1 MDFELFKTLA
11 QLIFALGITFGLMFL
26 CFKLM
31 GTKIDTINRNKY
43 VKVIDRVQVTKEN
56 SILIVRIGNKGYVM
70 TSTSGRM
77 EKLSELSEEEIR
89 GIEEDKKKANEEI
102 IKNYNEIYQKS
113 KKIFSKVLK
122 NKGSKGEKHEK

>member
-1 MDFELFKTLA
+1 MDFDFLKTFA

-31 GTKIDTINRNKY
+31 GTKIDTINKNKY

-56 SILIVRIGNKGYVM
+56 SILIVKIGNKGYVM

-77 EKLSELSEEEIR
+77 EKLSELSEEEIKS
-89 GIEEDKKKANEEI
+89 IEEDKKKANEEI

-122 NKGSKGEKHEK
+122 NKGLKGDKHEK

>member
-1 MDFELFKTLA
+1 MDFDFFKTFA

-31 GTKIDTINRNKY
+31 GTKIDTINKNKY

-56 SILIVRIGNKGYVM
+56 SILIVKIGNKGYVM

-77 EKLSELSEEEIR
+77 EKLSELSEEEVKS
-89 GIEEDKKKANEEI
+89 IEEDKKKANEEI

-122 NKGSKGEKHEK
+122 NKGLKGDKHEK

>member
-1 MDFELFKTLA
+1 MDFDFFKTFA

-31 GTKIDTINRNKY
+31 GTKIDTINKNKY

-56 SILIVRIGNKGYVM
+56 SILIVKIGNKGYVM

-77 EKLSELSEEEIR
+77 EKLSELSEEEIKS
-89 GIEEDKKKANEEI
+89 IEEDKKKANEEI

-122 NKGSKGEKHEK
+122 NKELKGDKHEK

>member
-1 MDFELFKTLA
+1 MDFELFKTFA

-31 GTKIDTINRNKY
+31 GTKVDAINKNKY

-56 SILIVRIGNKGYVM
+56 SILIVKIGNKGYVM
-70 TSTSGRM
+70 TSTSGNM
-77 EKLSELSEEEIR
+77 EKLSELSEDEINS
-89 GIEEDKKKANEEI
+89 IEEDKKKANEEI
-102 IKNYNEIYQKS
+102 IKNYNEIYKKS

-122 NKGSKGEKHEK
+122 NKGLKEDKHEK

>member
-1 MDFELFKTLA
+1 MDFDFFKTFA

-31 GTKIDTINRNKY
+31 GTKIDTINKNKY

-56 SILIVRIGNKGYVM
+56 SILIVKIGNKGYVM

-77 EKLSELSEEEIR
+77 EKLSELSEEEIKS
-89 GIEEDKKKANEEI
+89 IEEDKKKANEEI

-122 NKGSKGEKHEK
+122 NKGLKGDKHEK